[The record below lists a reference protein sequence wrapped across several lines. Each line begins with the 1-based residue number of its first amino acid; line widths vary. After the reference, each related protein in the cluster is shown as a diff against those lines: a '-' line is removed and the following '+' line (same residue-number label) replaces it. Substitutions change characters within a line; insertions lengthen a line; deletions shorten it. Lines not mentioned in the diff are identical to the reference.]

1 MNHIDVAVHATIYSS
16 GMPAK
21 EISTR
26 LGMSHHQVLINKANP
41 KSTSHKLNLRE
52 AVAIML
58 LTGNYLIL
66 NAIETELDINKRTEK
81 PSPDQLVH
89 DVLKATGEVGEVA
102 LAVNEA
108 LKDGRFTPRE
118 KEKCRNEIDEA
129 IEYLTRLRASVV
141 DHP

>member
-16 GMPAK
+16 GMTAK
-21 EISTR
+21 KISTR
-26 LGMSHHQVLINKANP
+26 MGMSHQVLINKANTQ
-41 KSTSHKLNLRE
+41 STSHKLNLRE

-58 LTGNYLIL
+58 LTGSYRIL
-66 NAIETELDINKRTEK
+66 NAIETELDIKKRTGK

-108 LKDGRFTPRE
+108 LKDGRFTPQERE
-118 KEKCRNEIDEA
+118 RCRNEIDEA
-129 IEYLTRLRASVV
+129 IECLTRLRASVV

>member
-26 LGMSHHQVLINKANP
+26 LGMSHQVLINKANP

-81 PSPDQLVH
+81 SSPDQLVH

-108 LKDGRFTPRE
+108 LKDDLFTPRE

-141 DHP
+141 DYP